1 MDADS
6 KTTTS
11 MNLLSRLRQDPA
23 DQEAWARFV
32 ERYGPK
38 IYGWCRR
45 WGLQAADTEDVA
57 QDVLLKLA
65 ARMRQF
71 VYDPGGSFRGWLK
84 VLTAHACSDFL
95 EARQRR
101 ERGAAD
107 SRVVEMLDSVEARE
121 DLAQRLGEA
130 FDEELLQE
138 AMRLVQ
144 ARVAPHT
151 WEAFRLTTQEGL
163 SGADAAAR
171 LQLTVARVYVAKSD
185 VQRMLREEI
194 SRLEG
199 PQQD

>member
-1 MDADS
+1 MSFRDES
-6 KTTTS
+6 KTSVT
-11 MNLLSRLRQDPA
+11 LIDRVAVVPA
-23 DQEAWARFV
+23 DDAAWHRFV

-45 WGLQAADTEDVA
+45 WGLQAADTEDVT

-71 VYDPGGSFRGWLK
+71 VYDPGGSFRGWLR

-95 EARQRR
+95 EVRKRR

-107 SRVVEMLDSVEARE
+107 SRVVDMLDSVEARE